1 MEMRGLMG
9 GLYKVSEWIMRLS
22 GTNLLWFIF
31 SIPFFFMLV
40 PMLVP
45 VQGDADPKA
54 VLIQM
59 AILAAIVAPFTLFP
73 ATTAMFSVARKWVM
87 GEADVPIIK
96 TFWKGYRENYKQSML
111 GGFLYAIL
119 GVVLIMNYS
128 FYAKQTGTLNLLS
141 ILFIVFM
148 VVVLSS
154 LLYFFS
160 LLSHLHMKTLQILK
174 NAIVL
179 TIGNPIGTIVMI
191 VGNLGIMYISI
202 FHYTFLIPFFMGSLC
217 ASVTFFMFYKT
228 FLTIQIRQEQYER
241 EQREKELGEGS
252 TDEEIAGA
260 VVKPVVTP
268 GPELIPVQSA
278 EAAKADAEEKEEAS
292 EKEDTAEAKEDEK
305 KTDPDDNIY
314 LDDTK
319 YTQFH
324 KKFKE

>member
-31 SIPFFFMLV
+31 SLPFFFMLV

-45 VQGDADPKA
+45 VQGGADPKD

-59 AILAAIVAPFTLFP
+59 AVLAAIVAPFTLFP
-73 ATTAMFSVARKWVM
+73 ATTAMFSVVRKWIM

-96 TFWKGYRENYKQSML
+96 TYWKGYRENYKQSMF

-119 GVVLIMNYS
+119 GVVLIINYS

-148 VVVLSS
+148 VVVLAS

-174 NAIVL
+174 NALVL
-179 TIGNPIGTIVMI
+179 TIGNPIGTVVMI
-191 VGNLGIMYISI
+191 VGNLGILYISF

-217 ASVTFFMFYKT
+217 ATVTFFMFHKT

-241 EQREKELGEGS
+241 EQREKELGESS

-260 VVKPVVTP
+260 TVKPVVTP
-268 GPELIPVQSA
+268 GPELIPM
-278 EAAKADAEEKEEAS
+278 EAAETEKADAKSEEDEAVEEAG
-292 EKEDTAEAKEDEK
+292 EVEK
-305 KTDPDDNIY
+305 KTNPDDNIY
-314 LDDTK
+314 LDDGK